1 VNQLE
6 LPFELLPGK
15 AAFWREKHT
24 LIVSDVHIGK
34 AAHFRKAGVAIP
46 TDVNRE
52 NLWRLTALLL
62 DHRPQRVLIL
72 GDLVH
77 SHHNREWDDFID
89 MRRNYSS
96 CAFTLIKGNHDVLP
110 ETAYTSE
117 SILIHP
123 SLKEDHLKFVHEPAT
138 DGAATEGELEVCGH
152 LHPAIKL
159 RGTARQS
166 LRLPCFWLSPI
177 RLVMPAFGAFTGMHA
192 VQPSAHD
199 RVFAIAGDRVVEV

>member
-1 VNQLE
+1 MNPIQ

-15 AAFWREKHT
+15 AALWREKHT

-46 TDVNRE
+46 SAVNRE
-52 NLWRLTALLL
+52 NLWRLSALLL
-62 DHRPQRVLIL
+62 DHRPQRLLIL

-77 SHHNREWDDFID
+77 SHHNHEWDDFVD
-89 MRRNYSS
+89 MRRNFSS
-96 CAFTLIKGNHDVLP
+96 CEFTLIKGNHDVLP

-123 SLKEDHLKFVHEPAT
+123 NLSEHHLKFVHEPGSNSDAS
-138 DGAATEGELEVCGH
+138 EGVLEVCGH

-166 LRLPCFWLSPI
+166 LRLPCFWLSSR
-177 RLVMPAFGAFTGMHA
+177 RLVMPAFGAFTGMHTI
-192 VQPSAHD
+192 QPSAHD
-199 RVFAIAGDRVVEV
+199 RVFAIAGKQVVEV